1 MKVRTI
7 NTVIIL
13 AIISMISILII
24 QLSWI
29 RKTQSMQEEN
39 LAIQKKQVELNKD
52 HFTNQ
57 TLSSLQNV
65 RRIISK
71 QTADSTDQYGAVQQ
85 IRDNYFLVE
94 ISEELQL
101 FYLETILKRE
111 FYHNKINFDFQV
123 GMYDCFSEKM
133 VYSDLILY
141 KNQGAFQNAPKSVKI
156 VSPPLGKKMDGHY
169 FTIFFPN
176 TDFKPIIFSSNSF
189 SPWIYVV
196 VIALLILVFFLF
208 TINVIMKQKRL
219 SEVKNDF
226 INNMTHELKTPIS
239 TIGLSAEML
248 MRPDSSEDPQKIQ
261 RYATIIY
268 KENKRLENQV
278 EKVLN
283 VAKLD
288 KEQIVLKL
296 ENLDI
301 HEILKD
307 IKENFE
313 FSQEFRGG
321 KIQLN
326 LLAENTAIRGDL
338 VHVTNVLYNL
348 IENAS
353 KYCEK
358 EPLIVIRTK
367 TDKKNFLIEIE
378 DNGIGIQKENIDHIF
393 EKFYRVPTGNLHNVK
408 GFGLGLFYVKLILE
422 AHNGKIEVQSNLS
435 SGTTFTCFF
444 PL

>member
-1 MKVRTI
+1 MKVKTI

-13 AIISMISILII
+13 AIISMVSILVI
-24 QLSWI
+24 QLIWI
-29 RKTQSMQEEN
+29 RKTQSMQKEN

-71 QTADSTDQYGAVQQ
+71 QTADSTDQYGTVQQ
-85 IRDNYFLVE
+85 ISDNYFLIE

-111 FYHNKINFDFQV
+111 FYHNKINQDFQV

-141 KNQGAFQNAPKSVKI
+141 KNQGAFQYAPKSVKV
-156 VSPPLGKKMDGHY
+156 VSPPLDKKMDGHY

-176 TDFKPIIFSSNSF
+176 TDFKPIVLTSSTF

-208 TINVIMKQKRL
+208 TINVIVKQKRL

-248 MRPDSSEDPQKIQ
+248 MRPGSVEDAQKIQ

-283 VAKLD
+283 IAKLD
-288 KEQIVLKL
+288 KEHIVLKL
-296 ENLDI
+296 EQIDI

-321 KIQLN
+321 KIQIQTQ
-326 LLAENTAIRGDL
+326 AENSEIIGDL
-338 VHVTNVLYNL
+338 VHITNVLYNL

-353 KYCEK
+353 KYCDK
-358 EPLIVIRTK
+358 DPLIIIRTR
-367 TDKKNFLIEIE
+367 TDKKFFTIEIE
-378 DNGIGIQKENIDHIF
+378 DNGIGIQKEHIPHLF

-408 GFGLGLFYVKLILE
+408 GFGLGLYYVKLIIE
-422 AHNGKIEVQSNLS
+422 AHKGKIDVQSNIS
-435 SGTTFTCFF
+435 KGTIFTCYF
-444 PL
+444 PI

>member
-1 MKVRTI
+1 
-7 NTVIIL
+7 
-13 AIISMISILII
+13 
-24 QLSWI
+24 
-29 RKTQSMQEEN
+29 
-39 LAIQKKQVELNKD
+39 
-52 HFTNQ
+52 
-57 TLSSLQNV
+57 
-65 RRIISK
+65 
-71 QTADSTDQYGAVQQ
+71 
-85 IRDNYFLVE
+85 
-94 ISEELQL
+94 
-101 FYLETILKRE
+101 
-111 FYHNKINFDFQV
+111 
-123 GMYDCFSEKM
+123 
-133 VYSDLILY
+133 
-141 KNQGAFQNAPKSVKI
+141 
-156 VSPPLGKKMDGHY
+156 MDGHY

-176 TDFKPIIFSSNSF
+176 TDFKPIVLASSTF

-208 TINVIMKQKRL
+208 TINVIVKQKRL

-248 MRPDSSEDPQKIQ
+248 MRPGSVQDAQKIQ

-283 VAKLD
+283 IAKLD
-288 KEQIVLKL
+288 KEHIVLKL
-296 ENLDI
+296 EQIDI

-321 KIQLN
+321 KIQIQTQ
-326 LLAENTAIRGDL
+326 AENTEIIGDL
-338 VHVTNVLYNL
+338 VHITNVLYNL

-358 EPLIVIRTK
+358 DPLIIIRTR
-367 TDKKNFLIEIE
+367 TDKKFFIIEIE
-378 DNGIGIQKENIDHIF
+378 DNGIGIQKEHIPHLF

-408 GFGLGLFYVKLILE
+408 GFGLGLYYVKLIIE
-422 AHNGKIEVQSNLS
+422 AHKGKIDVQSNIS
-435 SGTTFTCFF
+435 KGTIFTCYF
-444 PL
+444 PI

>member
-1 MKVRTI
+1 MKVRSI

-13 AIISMISILII
+13 AIISMLSILVI
-24 QLSWI
+24 QISWI
-29 RKTQSMQEEN
+29 RKTQSMQQEN
-39 LAIQKKQVELNKD
+39 LAIQKKQEELNKD

-85 IRDNYFLVE
+85 IQDNYFLVE

-111 FYHNKINFDFQV
+111 FYHNKINHDFQV

-133 VYSDLILY
+133 VYSNLILY
-141 KNQGAFQNAPKSVKI
+141 KNQGAFQNAPASVKV
-156 VSPPLGKKMDGHY
+156 VSPALTKKMDGHY
-169 FTIFFPN
+169 FTIYFPN
-176 TDFKPIIFSSNSF
+176 TEFKPIVLASSTF
-189 SPWIYVV
+189 SPWTYVV

-219 SEVKNDF
+219 SEIKNDF

-248 MRPDSSEDPQKIQ
+248 MRPGSIEDPSKIQ
-261 RYATIIY
+261 RYAAIIY

-288 KEQIVLKL
+288 KEQIILKR
-296 ENLDI
+296 ETIDI

-307 IKENFE
+307 IKENYE

-321 KIQLN
+321 KIQIQN
-326 LLAENTAIRGDL
+326 QVEKGEITGDL
-338 VHVTNVLYNL
+338 VHITNVLYNL
-348 IENAS
+348 IDNAS

-358 EPLIVIRTK
+358 EPLIIITTK
-367 TDKKNFLIEIE
+367 SDKKYFRIDIQ
-378 DNGIGIQKENIDHIF
+378 DNGIGIQKENIPHLF
-393 EKFYRVPTGNLHNVK
+393 EKFYRVPTGNLHDVK
-408 GFGLGLFYVKLILE
+408 GFGLGLYYVKLIME
-422 AHNGKIEVQSNLS
+422 AHQGKIEVQSTLS
-435 SGTTFTCFF
+435 QGTTFTCFF

>member
-1 MKVRTI
+1 
-7 NTVIIL
+7 
-13 AIISMISILII
+13 
-24 QLSWI
+24 
-29 RKTQSMQEEN
+29 
-39 LAIQKKQVELNKD
+39 
-52 HFTNQ
+52 
-57 TLSSLQNV
+57 
-65 RRIISK
+65 
-71 QTADSTDQYGAVQQ
+71 
-85 IRDNYFLVE
+85 
-94 ISEELQL
+94 
-101 FYLETILKRE
+101 
-111 FYHNKINFDFQV
+111 
-123 GMYDCFSEKM
+123 
-133 VYSDLILY
+133 
-141 KNQGAFQNAPKSVKI
+141 
-156 VSPPLGKKMDGHY
+156 
-169 FTIFFPN
+169 
-176 TDFKPIIFSSNSF
+176 
-189 SPWIYVV
+189 
-196 VIALLILVFFLF
+196 
-208 TINVIMKQKRL
+208 MKQKRL

-248 MRPDSSEDPQKIQ
+248 MRPNSSEDPQKIQ

-296 ENLDI
+296 ENIDI

-326 LLAENTAIRGDL
+326 LMAENTEISGDL

-358 EPLIVIRTK
+358 DPLIIIRTR

-408 GFGLGLFYVKLILE
+408 GFGLGLFYVKLIIE